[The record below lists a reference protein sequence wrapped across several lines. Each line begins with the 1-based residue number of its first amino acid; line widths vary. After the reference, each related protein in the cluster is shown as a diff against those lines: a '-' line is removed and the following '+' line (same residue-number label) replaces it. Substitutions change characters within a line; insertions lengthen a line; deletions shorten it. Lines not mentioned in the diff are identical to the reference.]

1 MTDVAGDLRERFDFA
16 VLWFHE
22 KCELDANSLLD
33 EHATVDLTDDE
44 ARAVK
49 ILELYATPSM
59 QFRRRCSKRRRNFV
73 TLGRNCLKRL

>member
-1 MTDVAGDLRERFDFA
+1 MTEIAGDLKARFDSA

-44 ARAVK
+44 ANRQRASVDGCRP
-49 ILELYATPSM
+49 IHRFAARQLI
-59 QFRRRCSKRRRNFV
+59 
-73 TLGRNCLKRL
+73 

>member
-1 MTDVAGDLRERFDFA
+1 MTEIAGDLRARFDFA

-33 EHATVDLTDDE
+33 EHATVDLTGDE

-49 ILELYATPSM
+49 ICPKASIIDRELLWMGAEPYTD
-59 QFRRRCSKRRRNFV
+59 
-73 TLGRNCLKRL
+73 L